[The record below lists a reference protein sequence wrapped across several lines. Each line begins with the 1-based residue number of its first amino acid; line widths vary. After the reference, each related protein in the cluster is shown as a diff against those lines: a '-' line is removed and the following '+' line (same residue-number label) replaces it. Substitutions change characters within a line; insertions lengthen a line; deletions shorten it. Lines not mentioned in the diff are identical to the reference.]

1 MRKRILL
8 AFALLL
14 ALAPVLFLAE
24 ANSREQ
30 PKITFVQRV
39 VDGDTL
45 VLANGERVRLIGI
58 NSPEKGEA
66 CFEEAGDFLA
76 SEVSGKAVE
85 LFFDSE
91 RQDKYGRTLAY
102 VFVDEK
108 HANLLL
114 VEQGFAVAFPFE
126 PNLRFAEEFSE
137 AEQFARGQGSGC
149 LWQ

>member
-8 AFALLL
+8 TFVLLL
-14 ALAPVLFLAE
+14 VLAPVLFLAD

-45 VLANGERVRLIGI
+45 VLANGERVRLIGV
-58 NSPEKGEA
+58 NSPEKGEQ
-66 CFEEAGDFLA
+66 CFEEAGDFLT

-108 HANLLL
+108 
-114 VEQGFAVAFPFE
+114 
-126 PNLRFAEEFSE
+126 
-137 AEQFARGQGSGC
+137 
-149 LWQ
+149 

>member
-8 AFALLL
+8 TFVLLL
-14 ALAPVLFLAE
+14 VLSPVLFLAD
-24 ANSREQ
+24 ANSRER

-58 NSPEKGEA
+58 NSPEKGEP

-76 SEVSGKAVE
+76 SAVSGKAVE

-114 VEQGFAVAFPFE
+114 VKQGFAVAFPFE
-126 PNLRFAEEFSE
+126 PNLRFAKEFSD
-137 AEQFARGQGSGC
+137 AEQSARSQGRGC